1 MDDHEEGGAMYELT
15 GKVAIVTG
23 ASAGIGRASAR
34 AMAAAGAAVVLADL
48 DLERGEQAAA
58 EIRDKGGTARFV
70 ATDVADDAQVAA
82 LIDRTVEEFGGL
94 DLAFNNAGIEGT
106 PAVTHECTTANWDRT
121 LAVNLT
127 GVWSCMR
134 HEIPAMLERGGG
146 SIVNCASVAGLV
158 GFATIPAY
166 TAAKHGVVG
175 LTKTAA
181 LEYAE
186 QGIRINAVCPGV
198 IDTEMV
204 ERFTGH
210 DPEAEAAM
218 VATEPVGRLGRPEEI
233 ADTVVWLCSAGASF
247 VTGQAIAVD
256 GGFVA
261 R

>member
-1 MDDHEEGGAMYELT
+1 MSSCA
-15 GKVAIVTG
+15 GKVVLVTG
-23 ASAGIGRASAR
+23 GSAGIGRA
-34 AMAAAGAAVVLADL
+34 AAEALAAEGATVVVADV
-48 DLERGEQAAA
+48 DEARGEEVARG
-58 EIRDKGGTARFV
+58 ITDKGGTAAFHRV
-70 ATDVADDAQVAA
+70 DVADDASVAELLA
-82 LIDRTVEEFGGL
+82 WTADRFGGL
-94 DLAFNNAGIEGT
+94 DAAFNNAGIEGE
-106 PAVTHECTTANWDRT
+106 PAVTGECTPENWQRT
-121 LAVNLT
+121 LAVDLT

-134 HEIPAMLERGGG
+134 HELPLMLERGGG

-186 QGIRINAVCPGV
+186 QGIRVNAVCPGV

-204 ERFTGH
+204 ERFTGGSA
-210 DPEAEAAM
+210 EAEHAM
-218 VATEPVGRLGRPEEI
+218 IATEPVGRLGRPDEI
-233 ADTVVWLCSAGASF
+233 ADAVVWLCSDRSSF